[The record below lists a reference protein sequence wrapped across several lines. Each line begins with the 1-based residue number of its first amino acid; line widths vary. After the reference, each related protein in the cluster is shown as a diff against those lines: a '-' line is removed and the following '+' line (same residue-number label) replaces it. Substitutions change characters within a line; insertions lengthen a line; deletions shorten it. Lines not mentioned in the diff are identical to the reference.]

1 MKQLAIL
8 GAGESGL
15 GAAMLAKQKGYAVF
29 VSDAGQIS
37 PARKSELERLEIPF
51 EEGKH
56 SEENILNA
64 DLIIK
69 SPGISPK
76 SELVAKAMLAGIP
89 IIDELEFAFGYS
101 NGKVIA
107 ITGTN
112 GKTTTTLLTY
122 HLMKEAGLDV
132 GLAGNVGKSWA
143 GQLLDGDHEWWVIEC
158 SSFQID
164 GFESF
169 KPHIAV
175 LTNIT
180 PDHLDRYDYQI
191 DKYIDSKA
199 AVFKNMIATDQAILY
214 AEDVLTLEGLK
225 NRTILPIQNW
235 ISLETAQTSG
245 GHFHGASLR
254 INIADKSANI
264 PIAVLPIKGKHN
276 LLNALFAGSA
286 ALAAG
291 VDEQAMIAG
300 FQTFKNAP
308 HRMEF
313 IREVDGVRYVNDS
326 KGTNVEATVY
336 ALGSYENPLIWI
348 AGGVDKGNDYSI
360 LLPCVNEKVKSL
372 ICLGK
377 DNEKL
382 KTAFVSTVPNI
393 RETQDM
399 AQAVK
404 WGQELGQSGD
414 VVLLSPACASFDL
427 FKNYEDRGEQFRQAV
442 ENLNP
447 KSPNESV

>member
-1 MKQLAIL
+1 MKNIVVL

-15 GAAMLAKQKGYAVF
+15 GAAMLARQKDYAVF

-37 PARKSELERLEIPF
+37 SARKAEMERLEIAF

-56 SEENILNA
+56 SEEKILSA

-76 SELVAKAMLAGIP
+76 AELVVKASLAGIP
-89 IIDELEFAFGYS
+89 IIDELEFAFDYS
-101 NGKVIA
+101 KGKVIA

-143 GQLLDGDHEWWVIEC
+143 GQLLTTDHEWWVIEC

-164 GFESF
+164 GFVDF
-169 KPHIAV
+169 KPAIAI
-175 LTNIT
+175 LCNIT
-180 PDHLDRYDYQI
+180 PDHLDRYDYKI
-191 DKYIDSKA
+191 ENYIDSKFGI
-199 AVFKNMIATDQAILY
+199 FKNMMSEDRAILFVEDRLTLQGLDKTNIGASTLWISGSSVQKAGAWTDEKMLSFAVTDQSVHVSV
-214 AEDVLTLEGLK
+214 D
-225 NRTILPIQNW
+225 
-235 ISLETAQTSG
+235 SLS
-245 GHFHGASLR
+245 
-254 INIADKSANI
+254 
-264 PIAVLPIKGKHN
+264 IKGKHN

-286 ALAAG
+286 ALIAG
-291 VDEQAMIAG
+291 VNEMELEKG

-308 HRMEF
+308 HRMEL
-313 IREVDGVRYVNDS
+313 IREMDGVKFINDS
-326 KGTNVEATVY
+326 KGTNVEATAY
-336 ALGSYENPLIWI
+336 ALASYGNPLIWI
-348 AGGVDKGNDYSI
+348 AGGVDKGNDYSV
-360 LLPCVNEKVKSL
+360 LAPLVANVKSL

-382 KTAFVSTVPNI
+382 KKAFAEEIADI
-393 RETQDM
+393 RETQDI
-399 AQAVK
+399 AEAVN
-404 WGQELGQSGD
+404 WGQELGESGD

-427 FKNYEDRGEQFRQAV
+427 FKNYEDRGMQFRVAV
-442 ENLNP
+442 ENLKP
-447 KSPNESV
+447 KAIA

>member
-1 MKQLAIL
+1 MKNIVVL

-15 GAAMLAKQKGYAVF
+15 GAAMLARQKDYAVF

-37 PARKSELERLEIPF
+37 SSRKAEMERLEIAF

-56 SEENILNA
+56 SEEKILSA

-76 SELVAKAMLAGIP
+76 AELVVKASLAGIP

-101 NGKVIA
+101 KGKVIA

-143 GQLLDGDHEWWVIEC
+143 GQLLTTDHEWWVIEC

-164 GFESF
+164 GFVDF
-169 KPHIAV
+169 KPAIAI
-175 LTNIT
+175 LCNIT
-180 PDHLDRYDYQI
+180 PDHLDRYDYKI
-191 DKYIDSKA
+191 ENYIDSKFRI
-199 AVFKNMIATDQAILY
+199 FKNMTSEDKAILFVEDRLTLQGLDKTSIGASTLWTSGSSVQKAGAWTDEKMLSFAVTDQSVQVSV
-214 AEDVLTLEGLK
+214 D
-225 NRTILPIQNW
+225 
-235 ISLETAQTSG
+235 SLS
-245 GHFHGASLR
+245 
-254 INIADKSANI
+254 
-264 PIAVLPIKGKHN
+264 IKGKHN

-286 ALAAG
+286 ALIAG
-291 VDEQAMIAG
+291 VNEMELEKG

-308 HRMEF
+308 HRMEL
-313 IREVDGVRYVNDS
+313 IREMDGVKFINDS
-326 KGTNVEATVY
+326 KGTNVEATAY
-336 ALGSYENPLIWI
+336 ALASYRNSLIWI
-348 AGGVDKGNDYSI
+348 AGGVDKGNDYSV
-360 LLPCVNEKVKSL
+360 LAPLVANVKSL

-382 KTAFVSTVPNI
+382 KKAFAEEIADI
-393 RETQDM
+393 RETQDI
-399 AQAVK
+399 AEAVN
-404 WGQELGQSGD
+404 WGQELGESGD

-427 FKNYEDRGEQFRQAV
+427 FKNYEDRGMQFRVAV
-442 ENLNP
+442 ENLKP
-447 KSPNESV
+447 KAIA